1 MEKVN
6 DATFDQEVTNANG
19 LVIVDFGAT
28 WCGPCKKLDPILEEL
43 AVEYGDKVKIRK
55 VDVGE
60 APGVAQK
67 YQVLSVPRVLFFRD
81 GMVREQITGLVSK
94 QRLIE
99 RFDEHL
105 EQD

>member
-1 MEKVN
+1 MHKVN

-43 AVEYGDKVKIRK
+43 AVEYEGKLTVRK

-60 APGVAQK
+60 APAIAQK
-67 YQVLSVPRVLFFRD
+67 FKVLSVPRVLFFRD

-94 QRLIE
+94 QKLVE

-105 EQD
+105 EEG

>member
-1 MEKVN
+1 
-6 DATFDQEVTNANG
+6 VTNANG

-28 WCGPCKKLDPILEEL
+28 WCGPCKKLDPMLEEL
-43 AVEYGDKVKIRK
+43 AQVYGDRVKVRK
-55 VDVGE
+55 LDVGE
-60 APGVAQK
+60 APATAQK
-67 YQVLSVPRVLFFRD
+67 YKVLSVPRVLFFRD

-99 RFDEHL
+99 RFEEHL